1 MKLPISIAA
10 GNIPVAMMSLTAA
23 PASLVSAK
31 AARSVRMHLGA
42 LDDAKGDL
50 GGNAERAF
58 IANETASQ
66 VVAQGVKM
74 LPLVL
79 G

>member
-10 GNIPVAMMSLTAA
+10 GNIPAAIMSLTAA

-31 AARSVRMHLGA
+31 TARSVRMHSA
-42 LDDAKGDL
+42 LDDAKSDL

-58 IANETASQ
+58 IASETASQ